1 MGLDGMVFG
10 GALLRMPSRLP
21 RSSAPV
27 AQVFLA
33 TRLPKPARAAPC
45 GDSGGVRAIVIVAR
59 RLSTRSDKK
68 AAMQYLRDINQR
80 NRSAGVACTP
90 SVCSAHP
97 QVLLAS
103 LLLAQSRQRPLLVEA
118 TSNQV
123 NQFGGYTGMQA
134 ADFIAHVQRIG
145 QAHGIDRSL
154 VLFGGDHLGPQ
165 VWRDQDA
172 HSAMA
177 HASALVASY
186 VQAGF
191 GKIHLDCSEG
201 CAGEAAQVGDALS
214 AQRAAQL
221 ARVCEQAARNPQALS
236 YVVGTEVPPPG
247 GARAEDGAMRV
258 PPTSAQSARLTIAA
272 HQQAFAQQGLH
283 EAWGRVTGL
292 VVQPG
297 LEFGP
302 DHVQHFDLQAPD
314 SLSEVLAPHPQLA
327 FEAHSTDYQKPPVF
341 AALARRH
348 FTVLKVGPA
357 LTFAYRQAVYA
368 LDALATW
375 LAPQSPRAALAQVL
389 EQLMQAEPQH
399 WRKHYSGDA
408 RALRLLRHF
417 GYADRVRYYWGQPA
431 AKSAVAQLMQL
442 LAEQPEPLA
451 PLLAQHFADPVLEG
465 AQTLQSQGF
474 AWPQALVLAQIQAAL
489 NPYFLAPQ

>member
-1 MGLDGMVFG
+1 MGRDGMVFG

-27 AQVFLA
+27 AQVFLP
-33 TRLPKPARAAPC
+33 TRLPKPARVAPC

-59 RLSTRSDKK
+59 RLSTRRDKK
-68 AAMQYLRDINQR
+68 AAMQYLRDINRR

-90 SVCSAHP
+90 PVCSAHP

-103 LLLAQSRQRPLLVEA
+103 LLLAQARQRPLLVEA

-145 QAHGIDRSL
+145 PAHGIDRSL

-177 HASALVASY
+177 HASTLVASY

-236 YVVGTEVPPPG
+236 YVVGIEV
-247 GARAEDGAMRV
+247 R
-258 PPTSAQSARLTIAA
+258 
-272 HQQAFAQQGLH
+272 
-283 EAWGRVTGL
+283 
-292 VVQPG
+292 
-297 LEFGP
+297 
-302 DHVQHFDLQAPD
+302 
-314 SLSEVLAPHPQLA
+314 
-327 FEAHSTDYQKPPVF
+327 
-341 AALARRH
+341 
-348 FTVLKVGPA
+348 
-357 LTFAYRQAVYA
+357 
-368 LDALATW
+368 
-375 LAPQSPRAALAQVL
+375 
-389 EQLMQAEPQH
+389 
-399 WRKHYSGDA
+399 
-408 RALRLLRHF
+408 
-417 GYADRVRYYWGQPA
+417 
-431 AKSAVAQLMQL
+431 
-442 LAEQPEPLA
+442 
-451 PLLAQHFADPVLEG
+451 
-465 AQTLQSQGF
+465 
-474 AWPQALVLAQIQAAL
+474 
-489 NPYFLAPQ
+489 

>member
-1 MGLDGMVFG
+1 MGLDGMVSG

-21 RSSAPV
+21 QSSAPV

-33 TRLPKPARAAPC
+33 TRLPKPARAVPAPS
-45 GDSGGVRAIVIVAR
+45 GAAAGGSGGGDRGCVGGVVIVAR

-68 AAMQYLRDINQR
+68 AAMQYLRDINRR

-186 VQAGF
+186 VQSGF

-201 CAGEAAQVGDALS
+201 C
-214 AQRAAQL
+214 
-221 ARVCEQAARNPQALS
+221 
-236 YVVGTEVPPPG
+236 
-247 GARAEDGAMRV
+247 
-258 PPTSAQSARLTIAA
+258 
-272 HQQAFAQQGLH
+272 
-283 EAWGRVTGL
+283 
-292 VVQPG
+292 
-297 LEFGP
+297 
-302 DHVQHFDLQAPD
+302 
-314 SLSEVLAPHPQLA
+314 
-327 FEAHSTDYQKPPVF
+327 
-341 AALARRH
+341 
-348 FTVLKVGPA
+348 
-357 LTFAYRQAVYA
+357 
-368 LDALATW
+368 
-375 LAPQSPRAALAQVL
+375 
-389 EQLMQAEPQH
+389 
-399 WRKHYSGDA
+399 
-408 RALRLLRHF
+408 
-417 GYADRVRYYWGQPA
+417 
-431 AKSAVAQLMQL
+431 
-442 LAEQPEPLA
+442 
-451 PLLAQHFADPVLEG
+451 
-465 AQTLQSQGF
+465 
-474 AWPQALVLAQIQAAL
+474 
-489 NPYFLAPQ
+489 